1 VVLEVMFQG
10 YMSTATDRTMIADL
24 GIAVSAVI
32 VAVGYILSI
41 ASKGQI
47 VRKRLEIMYD
57 EQKK

>member
-1 VVLEVMFQG
+1 
-10 YMSTATDRTMIADL
+10 MSTATDRTMIADL